1 VNHKQIKA
9 YVDSCKEI
17 MGLGHW
23 EITVSPES
31 APDDSWADIE
41 VSTNLYHATIR
52 FSPKLWDEKPE
63 DVKRVVAHELIH
75 IHQAGVERLV
85 ETLEKP
91 LGSAAYEMLSTV
103 WDVESER
110 SADSLSKVIAQLM
123 PEPKEKKMPRNYRKE
138 YDTYHGTDEQIENRS
153 SRNKA
158 RRKVAATKG
167 KAAVKGKEVDHK
179 NGNPKDNKTK
189 NLQLMS
195 RRANR
200 QKGG

>member
-1 VNHKQIKA
+1 MNHKQIKV

-23 EITVSPES
+23 EITVSTES

-123 PEPKEKKMPRNYRKE
+123 PEPKEKKMPVVEGKKFPY
-138 YDTYHGTDEQIENRS
+138 T
-153 SRNKA
+153 KA
-158 RRKVAATKG
+158 GIKAAKAYADKHEKTEGKMERKVEYGKKKG
-167 KAAVKGKEVDHK
+167 KKK
-179 NGNPKDNKTK
+179 
-189 NLQLMS
+189 
-195 RRANR
+195 
-200 QKGG
+200 

>member
-1 VNHKQIKA
+1 
-9 YVDSCKEI
+9 

-23 EITVSPES
+23 EITVSTES

-123 PEPKEKKMPRNYRKE
+123 PEPKEKKMPVVEGKKFPY
-138 YDTYHGTDEQIENRS
+138 T
-153 SRNKA
+153 KA
-158 RRKVAATKG
+158 GIKAAKAYADKNEKTEGKMERKVEYGKKKG
-167 KAAVKGKEVDHK
+167 KKK
-179 NGNPKDNKTK
+179 
-189 NLQLMS
+189 
-195 RRANR
+195 
-200 QKGG
+200 

>member
-1 VNHKQIKA
+1 MNQKQIKS

-75 IHQAGVERLV
+75 IHQAGIERLV

-91 LGSAAYEMLSTV
+91 LGSSSYELVATV

-110 SADSLSKVIAQLM
+110 SADSLSKVLAQLM
-123 PEPKEKKMPRNYRKE
+123 PEPKGKKMPMVEGKKFPYTKKGIADAKKAAGKHEKGEGKAERMIE
-138 YDTYHGTDEQIENRS
+138 YG
-153 SRNKA
+153 K
-158 RRKVAATKG
+158 KPKKG
-167 KAAVKGKEVDHK
+167 KKK
-179 NGNPKDNKTK
+179 
-189 NLQLMS
+189 
-195 RRANR
+195 
-200 QKGG
+200 

>member
-1 VNHKQIKA
+1 
-9 YVDSCKEI
+9 

-52 FSPKLWDEKPE
+52 FSPKLWEEKPE

-75 IHQAGVERLV
+75 SHQAGIERLV

-91 LGSAAYEMLSTV
+91 LGSSSYELVSTV

-110 SADSLSKVIAQLM
+110 SADSLSKVLAQLM
-123 PEPKEKKMPRNYRKE
+123 PEPKGKHMPMVGGKKFPYTKAGMAAAAKAETKAKADAAKAKTGKKMGKK
-138 YDTYHGTDEQIENRS
+138 TAK
-153 SRNKA
+153 SRA
-158 RRKVAATKG
+158 
-167 KAAVKGKEVDHK
+167 
-179 NGNPKDNKTK
+179 
-189 NLQLMS
+189 
-195 RRANR
+195 
-200 QKGG
+200 

>member
-1 VNHKQIKA
+1 MNNRQIKA

-75 IHQAGVERLV
+75 IHQAGIERLV
-85 ETLEKP
+85 ETLEKQ
-91 LGSAAYEMLSTV
+91 LGSSTYELLNTV

-110 SADSLSKVIAQLM
+110 SADSLSKVVAQLM
-123 PEPKEKKMPRNYRKE
+123 PEPRGKHMPMVDGKKFPYTKAGMAAAAKAEKKGKTGAAMVA
-138 YDTYHGTDEQIENRS
+138 
-153 SRNKA
+153 KA
-158 RRKVAATKG
+158 KPG
-167 KAAVKGKEVDHK
+167 KKMGKK
-179 NGNPKDNKTK
+179 K
-189 NLQLMS
+189 
-195 RRANR
+195 
-200 QKGG
+200 

>member
-1 VNHKQIKA
+1 VNQKQIKD

-23 EITVSPES
+23 EITVSTES

-52 FSPKLWDEKPE
+52 FSPKLWDEKHE

-75 IHQAGVERLV
+75 IHQTGVERLV
-85 ETLEKP
+85 ETLEKQ
-91 LGSAAYEMLSTV
+91 LGAAAYDLLTTV

-123 PEPKEKKMPRNYRKE
+123 PEPKGKKMPPKKLAMFENYGKVVE
-138 YDTYHGTDEQIENRS
+138 KYKT
-153 SRNKA
+153 KA
-158 RRKVAATKG
+158 QKMKHEKGEG
-167 KAAVKGKEVDHK
+167 KAAMALESKAEKAKAKGKSK
-179 NGNPKDNKTK
+179 SGKK
-189 NLQLMS
+189 
-195 RRANR
+195 
-200 QKGG
+200 

>member
-1 VNHKQIKA
+1 MNHKQIKA

-23 EITVSPES
+23 EITVSTES

-75 IHQAGVERLV
+75 IHQAGIERLV

-91 LGSAAYEMLSTV
+91 LGSSSYELVSTV

-110 SADSLSKVIAQLM
+110 SADSLSKVLAQLM
-123 PEPKEKKMPRNYRKE
+123 PEPKEKKMPMVQGKKFPY
-138 YDTYHGTDEQIENRS
+138 T
-153 SRNKA
+153 KA
-158 RRKVAATKG
+158 GMAAAAKAEMKAKADAEKAKAGKKKG
-167 KAAVKGKEVDHK
+167 KKK
-179 NGNPKDNKTK
+179 
-189 NLQLMS
+189 
-195 RRANR
+195 
-200 QKGG
+200 